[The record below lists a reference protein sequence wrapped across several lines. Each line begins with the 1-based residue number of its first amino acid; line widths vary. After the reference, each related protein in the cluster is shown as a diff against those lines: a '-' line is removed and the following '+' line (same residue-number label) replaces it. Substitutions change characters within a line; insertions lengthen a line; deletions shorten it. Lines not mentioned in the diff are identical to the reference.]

1 MYGVI
6 IALLPAL
13 LVSFWFFGI
22 GSAIVCA
29 TSVIACVLFEWAIN
43 KFILGR
49 QHDSRDD
56 LMFAAMREVGHF
68 YGKLRPFP
76 ETVALLHEL
85 LELLGPEHVA
95 ILTGVP
101 KPARNI
107 PEASDDKK
115 AWIQRHVSPS
125 LEVNTVL
132 RRDKIRFAGSRDHI
146 LIDDYSANI
155 NAWEKA
161 GGTGICHT
169 SAETT
174 RKRLAELGILQ
185 E

>member
-1 MYGVI
+1 MKIYFDMDGVL
-6 IALLPAL
+6 AD
-13 LVSFWFFGI
+13 
-22 GSAIVCA
+22 
-29 TSVIACVLFEWAIN
+29 FESGVRELCGMEPQ
-43 KFILGR
+43 KQGR
-49 QHDSRDD
+49 QSPRDDD

-85 LELLGPEHVA
+85 LELLGPEQVA

-101 KPARNI
+101 KPERNI
-107 PEASDDKK
+107 PEASEDKR
-115 AWIQRHVSPS
+115 AWIRRHVASS

-132 RRDKIRFAGSRDHI
+132 RRDKIRLAGSRDHI

-174 RKRLAELGILQ
+174 RKRLVELGILKNR
-185 E
+185 

>member
-1 MYGVI
+1 MKIYFDMDGVL
-6 IALLPAL
+6 AD
-13 LVSFWFFGI
+13 
-22 GSAIVCA
+22 
-29 TSVIACVLFEWAIN
+29 FESGVRELCGMEPQ
-43 KFILGR
+43 KQGR
-49 QHDSRDD
+49 QTPEQDD

-76 ETVALLHEL
+76 EAVALLHEIL
-85 LELLGPEHVA
+85 ATLGPEHVA

-101 KPARNI
+101 KPGRNI
-107 PEASDDKK
+107 PEASEDKK
-115 AWIQRHVSPS
+115 EWIRRHVALS

-161 GGTGICHT
+161 GGTGICHI

-174 RKRLAELGILQ
+174 RNRLIELGILKKR
-185 E
+185 

>member
-1 MYGVI
+1 MKIYFDMDGVL
-6 IALLPAL
+6 AD
-13 LVSFWFFGI
+13 
-22 GSAIVCA
+22 
-29 TSVIACVLFEWAIN
+29 FESGVRELCGMEPQ
-43 KFILGR
+43 KQGR
-49 QHDSRDD
+49 QTPEQDD
-56 LMFAAMREVGHF
+56 LMYAAMREVGHF

-85 LELLGPEHVA
+85 LELFGPEYVA

-115 AWIQRHVSPS
+115 AWIQRHVSSS

-132 RRDKIRFAGSRDHI
+132 RRDKIQFAGSKDHI

-155 NAWEKA
+155 KAWEKA
-161 GGTGICHT
+161 GGTGICHI
-169 SAETT
+169 SAEAT
-174 RKRLAELGILQ
+174 RKRLVELGILKKR
-185 E
+185 